1 MLKCGKL
8 EETMKTLEQTI
19 REEAENLGMT
29 NFKIAEDCGV
39 LAIYDENSQLEK
51 YQIVPE
57 EVAETVLEDFKNYDG
72 FKAANFDFEGVTYYF
87 VKQ

>member
-1 MLKCGKL
+1 
-8 EETMKTLEQTI
+8 MKTLEQTI

-29 NFKIAEDCGV
+29 NFRISQDCSV
-39 LAIYDENSQLEK
+39 LAIYDENTQLEK

-57 EVAETVLEDFKNYDG
+57 QVAITVLEDFKNYDG
-72 FKAANFDFEGVTYYF
+72 FKAANFDFEGITYYF